1 MQKNA
6 HIPTPTP
13 NTRDRALN
21 VIKRTYDNAYHD
33 WEHSDLHEWL
43 VVGHLAYAISLVD
56 HQTYHLTPLQD
67 HGIAPKPKSTR
78 EELVD
83 QVNSAWGTANSYLG
97 TGSNQAQKA
106 YNQASKDASSTYKYY
121 ADKFNR
127 ASSQIGNN
135 NAAHSGKGRF
145 PPSKA
150 IVDSWSESDLREF
163 LLKNNIISPSSKTEE
178 LRILATKKLDEL
190 AHLTASTK
198 DQAVESVVDAA
209 HYAVYDAPKIAYD
222 YVHGAL
228 DGKLPLFLPLMA
240 IS

>member
-1 MQKNA
+1 
-6 HIPTPTP
+6 
-13 NTRDRALN
+13 L
-21 VIKRTYDNAYHD
+21 
-33 WEHSDLHEWL
+33 
-43 VVGHLAYAISLVD
+43 
-56 HQTYHLTPLQD
+56 LTSRSKQD
-67 HGIAPKPKSTR
+67 HGIVPKPKSTR

-106 YNQASKDASSTYKYY
+106 FNQASKDASTTYKYY

-127 ASSQIGNN
+127 AGSQVQ
-135 NAAHSGKGRF
+135 NAANAHSGKGRF

-150 IVDSWSESDLREF
+150 IVDSWTESELREF

-178 LRILATKKLDEL
+178 LRILATKKLDDL

-198 DQAVESVVDAA
+198 DKVVEDVVDAA

-222 YVHGAL
+222 YVHQAL
-228 DGKLPLFLPLMA
+228 DGEQSFSLSPFLLFVIPR
-240 IS
+240 S